1 MARAALEAVN
11 GLNLYGAKV
20 VKFRCDCLQS
30 LSFNLVNSPPVFVD
44 IVGLPDKLI
53 KMKIS

>member
-20 VKFRCDCLQS
+20 VKFICDCLQS

-44 IVGLPDKLI
+44 TVGLPDKLI
-53 KMKIS
+53 TMKIS